1 MNQRNILCLRPS
13 KCKLMSWCSEKN
25 CHQITLYHLH
35 VDDILCF
42 CCYFKSALNLSAKY
56 KSAITRLQTTK
67 DSWVTYGNKIANRVL
82 FVYRIIIRFWVHSAR
97 RISFPSM
104 SEGFK
109 CHMCRKYLFIWL
121 TNISIHPQQKTLYKD
136 HAHHRI
142 YDLMIVGLWLVGQ
155 SDRSGLGRQP

>member
-67 DSWVTYGNKIANRVL
+67 DSCGTHYGEVISNRLL
-82 FVYRIIIRFWVHSAR
+82 FMYRVIIRFWARGAR

-104 SEGFK
+104 SLGFK
-109 CHMCRKYLFIWL
+109 CHISRKIFLYDHEAEIY
-121 TNISIHPQQKTLYKD
+121 THNKTKY
-136 HAHHRI
+136 
-142 YDLMIVGLWLVGQ
+142 
-155 SDRSGLGRQP
+155 S